1 MFPAFGRRADGHL
14 YDYEPSGTGGFR
26 ASVDLGGGFGEATAI
41 VQNNVSADKASDL
54 YFRMGGSLYYTAERG
69 TETKLLGSGW
79 DQYDLLVAGG
89 NFGGAAQPD
98 LIAREPSGA
107 LWLYQAGADG
117 VLAAKVRMGTG
128 FQGMDRIIGRADFTG
143 DGKADLITRSPGGTL
158 YLFPGSGNA
167 VTDAVCTG
175 RLTVSTGWNA
185 YNVLISTGDQNSD
198 GKADLIASDPAG
210 ALWLFKGTGDPAA
223 PFAAR
228 VQIGSSGWS
237 SFNTLF

>member
-14 YDYEPSGTGGFR
+14 YDYEPAGTGGFR
-26 ASVDLGGGFGEATAI
+26 SAVDLGGGFGNATAI
-41 VQNNVSADKASDL
+41 VQNNVSAAGASDL
-54 YFRMGGSLYYTAERG
+54 YFRMGGALYYTAERG

-79 DQYDLLVAGG
+79 DQYDLLAAGG

-98 LIAREPSGA
+98 LIAREPSGV

-117 VLAAKVRMGTG
+117 VLAAKVRLGTG

-143 DGKADLITRSPGGTL
+143 DGKADLITRSTGGTL
-158 YLFPGSGNA
+158 FLFPGSGNA

-175 RLTVSTGWNA
+175 RLTVSAGWNT
-185 YNVLISTGDQNSD
+185 YNVLISTGDQDGD
-198 GKADLIASDPAG
+198 GKADLIASDAAG
-210 ALWLFKGTGDPAA
+210 ALWLFKGTGDSAA